1 MQVIV
6 LKVMNNNVLLGRDV
20 LRQKEC
26 MLIGKGIGFGRKA
39 DDFVEIE
46 SSRIERIYYAQ
57 DQNELDTYLT
67 RLSHVDKAIIGV
79 CEELIADAETKLGKL
94 SHQLHIVLIDHV
106 AFAIDRVKS
115 GMVIDNPFLF
125 EIQTLYP
132 NEFAFGQVAI
142 ERINREFEV
151 YLPQDEAGFIALHL
165 YAATQNTEVK
175 DAVKQTRM
183 LTEIMQYI
191 EKLLGMQLSRQEFSY
206 IRLLNHLRSAIDRY
220 KRGLVSQNPLLS
232 SIKNEMS
239 SSYKIASQVS
249 QFLKQEYGMNFEQSE
264 IGYLAIHIERI
275 RTIS

>member
-20 LRQKEC
+20 RRQKEC
-26 MLIGKGIGFGRKA
+26 MLIGKGLGFGRKT
-39 DDFVEIE
+39 DECVDFDPNQ
-46 SSRIERIYYAQ
+46 IERIYYAQ
-57 DQNELDTYLT
+57 DENELDTYLT

-115 GMVIDNPFLF
+115 GLVIDNPFLF
-125 EIQTLYP
+125 EIQALYP
-132 NEFAFGQVAI
+132 SEYACGQIAI

-191 EKLLGMQLSRQEFSY
+191 EKIMGMSLSKQEFAY

-232 SIKNEMS
+232 SIKHEMIT
-239 SSYKIASQVS
+239 SYKLASQVS
-249 QFLKQEYGMNFEQSE
+249 QFLKQEYGMDFEPSE